1 MLFEL
6 RILAENDDSLA
17 KAGGLMGIFYNTRA
31 TSPKSNFAAMQQSDN
46 LVLNN

>member
-17 KAGGLMGIFYNTRA
+17 KAGDLADIFYNISNR
-31 TSPKSNFAAMQQSDN
+31 SYKSHFAAMQQSDN
-46 LVLNN
+46 LVPNN